1 MALIRVLSRLALI
14 FVTVVLVAFVVFN
27 YGSFLVTVPALDF
40 RYWVGAA
47 DSIRAPETPL
57 FVFCA
62 GFFVLGVVLMGLASM
77 QVYLDLA
84 GSWRKLRK
92 ERKSYEPERRELE
105 RARAALA
112 REREDYE
119 PKRRELDFRSS
130 ELDHRADELKRDREA
145 IAEARNHLAS
155 ERAEL
160 ARERAEVGGERN
172 AVERERTSLEA
183 ARTTLA
189 RDRAHAESVIARAS
203 AMPAPAPEPPCVE
216 MPGAVS
222 SVAAPE
228 LASAGTVVADPSS
241 AEPDWDL
248 AERLDDDVAAVAR
261 LAREDLASEPANEG
275 EGEGDEPHATERVDP
290 DESR

>member
-14 FVTVVLVAFVVFN
+14 VVTVVLVAFVVFN

-84 GSWRKLRK
+84 GAWRKLRR

-130 ELDHRADELKRDREA
+130 ELDNRAEELKRDREA
-145 IAEARNHLAS
+145 IAEARSHLAS

-183 ARTTLA
+183 ARMALA
-189 RDRAHAESVIARAS
+189 RDRARAESVIARAL
-203 AMPAPAPEPPCVE
+203 AVPTPPPEPPRAE
-216 MPGAVS
+216 LPEALSPLAG
-222 SVAAPE
+222 PE
-228 LASAGTVVADPSS
+228 LASEGMMATDPGS
-241 AEPDWDL
+241 APPDWDL

-261 LAREDLASEPANEG
+261 LAREEVVGEPAEQ
-275 EGEGDEPHATERVDP
+275 GEGDDEEPHATERVDP